1 MTNPNFEF
9 PVRIYV
15 GGKERPGHARGNEWF
30 VPLRK
35 GETYEIYVENRSG
48 QPVCMRLLVDG
59 LNTLPDL
66 EMAKTKGVA
75 TFVWGQHVSLE
86 DCAALRA
93 RPGETARLAQ
103 DLAGERVHH
112 RDRGEREAPRVR
124 GQLGRA
130 VAGRQ
135 AGVHRPDGPDH
146 SGVF

>member
-1 MTNPNFEF
+1 MPSKDPQETVIAKLDEESKGPHPMTNPNFEF

-66 EMAKTKGVA
+66 EMAKTKGMA
-75 TFVWGQHVSLE
+75 TFVWGQHVNLE
-86 DCAALRA
+86 DA
-93 RPGETARLAQ
+93 RHYVLDPAKR
-103 DLAGERVHH
+103 
-112 RDRGEREAPRVR
+112 RGPRR
-124 GQLGRA
+124 
-130 VAGRQ
+130 
-135 AGVHRPDGPDH
+135 
-146 SGVF
+146 SGG